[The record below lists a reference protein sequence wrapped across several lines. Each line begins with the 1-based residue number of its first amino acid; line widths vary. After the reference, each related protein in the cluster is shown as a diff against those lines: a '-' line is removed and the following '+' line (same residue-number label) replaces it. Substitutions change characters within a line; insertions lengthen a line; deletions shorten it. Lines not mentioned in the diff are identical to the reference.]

1 MTLLQQFQALVG
13 SIFFG
18 FIFTHLWYV
27 FNRMFYKWEGTFKRF
42 ILEVPLFISFSYL
55 YFLFLVKICNGKL
68 SLYYLLCIALGLF
81 IYVKFYAPKFNKFHE
96 KILNMLNEKIFM
108 KIKDKI
114 NKAFKKSKLY
124 EALKKVK
131 DKKDNEK

>member
-55 YFLFLVKICNGKL
+55 YFLFLVNICNGKL
-68 SLYYLLCIALGLF
+68 SLYYLLWLTWRFG
-81 IYVKFYAPKFNKFHE
+81 YS
-96 KILNMLNEKIFM
+96 NERN
-108 KIKDKI
+108 DSRYHCHQ
-114 NKAFKKSKLY
+114 FKCWCLHG
-124 EALKKVK
+124 
-131 DKKDNEK
+131 

>member
-1 MTLLQQFQALVG
+1 MTLLQQFQALIG

-27 FNRMFYKWEGTFKRF
+27 FNRIFYKWEGTFKRF

-55 YFLFLVKICNGKL
+55 YFLFLVNICNGKL
-68 SLYYLLCIALGLF
+68 SIYYLLCIALGLF

-96 KILNMLNEKIFM
+96 KILNFLNDKVFK

-114 NKAFKKSKLY
+114 STSFKKSKLY
-124 EALKKVK
+124 
-131 DKKDNEK
+131 DFFKKDHNKKNNEK